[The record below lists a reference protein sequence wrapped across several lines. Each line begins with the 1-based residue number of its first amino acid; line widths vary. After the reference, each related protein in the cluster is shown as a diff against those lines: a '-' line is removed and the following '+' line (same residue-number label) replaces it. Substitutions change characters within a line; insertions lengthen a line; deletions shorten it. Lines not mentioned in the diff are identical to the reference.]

1 MPVVTTS
8 TNRPRQELAIAIQQ
22 GAASVEGLIGLQ
34 ILPKFPLTYRNA
46 HLIKLTYE
54 DTLQGRHIGGNQ
66 WLRAPGTKYNRVQ
79 IKFGDTTLDTNIRG
93 VEMVIPK
100 ETQKDFANY
109 FDVEAYGMSLFGEQT
124 AALTEEYLVANAIF
138 NTTNLGSATAAT
150 VSYTAANEATNS
162 FFADVLAAFQRGWAK
177 GRRYNAVVISQL
189 LLNRLMFST
198 KLLAYAKGIFV
209 GLVELDQTII
219 EQSISKMIGYPV
231 KLLVGQGYINT
242 GEEGYKTLTT
252 LWSKAYVACVTLGLS
267 SPGNEVGLGIP
278 KIGGIGVTT
287 TWEGYTTGG
296 RETSPTLDRDPSTT
310 ADFSGGGGNA
320 VFQYWNE
327 EIESSVLRLK
337 MSAKPNITDP
347 DSGELISTSAD

>member
-79 IKFGDTTLDTNIRG
+79 VKFGDTTLDTNIRG

-138 NTTNLGSATAAT
+138 NTTNFGSATAAGT
-150 VSYTAANEATNS
+150 AYTAALEASCS
-162 FFADVLAAFQRGWAK
+162 FFSDILAAFQRGRAL
-177 GRRYNAVVISQL
+177 GRRYNAVVMTQL
-189 LLNRLMFST
+189 MLERVMFST
-198 KLLAYAKGIFV
+198 KVLGYAKGIFV
-209 GLVELDQTII
+209 GLVELDQTIL
-219 EQSISKMIGYPV
+219 EQAISKMVGYPV
-231 KLLVGQGYINT
+231 KLLIGQGYVNT
-242 GEEGYKTLTT
+242 GEEGYKTLSL
-252 LWSKAYVACVTLGLS
+252 LWSTTYIWCGTLGMS
-267 SPGNEVGLGIP
+267 TPADGTSVGIP
-278 KIGGIGVTT
+278 KIGGCGVTT
-287 TWEGYTTGG
+287 TWEGYTAGNG
-296 RETSPTLDRDPSTT
+296 DAVSPTLERSSSTS
-310 ADFSGGGGNA
+310 DFSGGGGNA

-327 EIESSVLRLK
+327 EIESQVLRLK
-337 MSAKPNITDP
+337 MSAKPNITDGA
-347 DSGELISTSAD
+347 SGELISTSYA